1 MEAPVAV
8 LVRVG
13 PEGPGLCDARAAFL
27 RADDLG
33 ALRGDGVFERF
44 LVIGGEPRH
53 LDDHLA
59 RLHRSAQQVD
69 LEVPEVGAWR
79 AAVSAGVAAWRG
91 GQEWEMRLVCTRGP
105 EQGGNPT
112 AYVLGQELTSQL
124 LRQRSAGLAAVTLNR
139 GFASGLAADAPWLL
153 LGAKTLSY
161 AVNVASKRWAASQG
175 ADEAIFVGTDGLV
188 WESGTSAVVAAFG
201 RRLVSPP
208 PSVGILDSISVA
220 HLFAAA
226 EAAGWE
232 TARDNLAVGE
242 LFASDGLWL
251 SSSLRFARVH
261 TLDGKVLPAPPVH
274 AEMARLAAG

>member
-1 MEAPVAV
+1 MEKPAAV

-13 PEGPGLCDARAAFL
+13 TGGPGLCEARAPFL

-44 LVIGGEPRH
+44 LVIGGQARH

-69 LEVPEVGAWR
+69 LQVPADEAWR
-79 AAVSAGVAAWRG
+79 AAISAAVAAWLG

-105 EQGGNPT
+105 EEGGDPT

-124 LRQRSAGLAAVTLNR
+124 LSQRSGGVAAVTLTR
-139 GFASGLAADAPWLL
+139 GFASGLAGEAPWLL

-161 AVNVASKRWAASQG
+161 AVNVASKRWAARQG

-188 WESGTSAVVAAFG
+188 CESGTSAVVAAFG
-201 RRLVSPP
+201 QRLVSPP

-220 HLFAAA
+220 HLFSAA
-226 EAAGWE
+226 EAAGWVA
-232 TARDNLAVGE
+232 ARDDLTVDALLA
-242 LFASDGLWL
+242 ADGLWL
-251 SSSLRFARVH
+251 CSSLRFARVR
-261 TLDGKVLPAPPVH
+261 TLDGKELPLPPAH
-274 AEMARLAAG
+274 GQLARLAAS